1 MRARSVV
8 VVLAVLATVLGIG
21 QFAPT
26 RADATAPAPTAPTPV
41 VQGNRLVDSRNDT
54 TFVPHGANWPSFEY
68 ACSEGWGY
76 SQDDDTAAAATAM
89 ASWGINTVRVPLNE
103 DCWLGSDSSDYGTSA
118 GYKAA
123 VAAWVNI
130 LNAHGIVAIL
140 DLHWSAP
147 PGQRATGQ
155 WPMADS
161 QSPVF
166 WSSVASAY
174 AANKSVIFDLFNE
187 PYSIWDDATESYSW
201 TLTWNCWENGG
212 CAVPYVDAGQEQV
225 TGSGSGTYTAVG
237 MAAMVTAVRNAG
249 ASQPIMLG
257 GLNYSND
264 LSGWLAHKP
273 SDSQL
278 IASWHNYPGQD
289 SCGYTPAC
297 WNAATSAVAASV
309 PIVTGEFGETDGGSS
324 DLAAYMNWA
333 DAHGIGYLPWAWWDA
348 SGLTGDAALYA
359 LYTGPNF
366 TPQAPEGTAY
376 KAHLAALASS
386 PSPLAFVT
394 LPTPMTVPGFVPS
407 SAAAAGSA
415 TSASTSASLPTVAAI
430 SDAQLD
436 DLQLGSQRELRVSS
450 R

>member
-1 MRARSVV
+1 MRARSIVG
-8 VVLAVLATVLGIG
+8 VLAVLATVLGIG

-41 VQGNRLVDSRNDT
+41 VQGNRLVDSRTGT

-89 ASWGINTVRVPLNE
+89 VSWGINTVRVPLNE

-147 PGQRATGQ
+147 PGQRAAGQ

-161 QSPVF
+161 QSPAF

-174 AANKSVIFDLFNE
+174 AADKSVIFDLFNE
-187 PYSIWDDATESYSW
+187 PYSIWDEATESYSW

-212 CAVPYVDAGQEQV
+212 CAVPYVDTGQEQI

-257 GLNYSND
+257 GLGYSND

-273 SDSQL
+273 NDPQL
-278 IASWHNYPGQD
+278 IASWHNYDGQNPD
-289 SCGYTPAC
+289 CNTPAC
-297 WNAATSAVAASV
+297 WTSTILPVAASV
-309 PIVTGEFGETDGGSS
+309 PIITGEFGETDGSS
-324 DLAAYMNWA
+324 TWLTSFMTWA
-333 DAHGIGYLPWAWWDA
+333 DSHGIGYLPWAWWDS
-348 SGLTGDAALYA
+348 SGLSGDAALYA

-376 KAHLAALASS
+376 KAHLGTLASS
-386 PSPLAFVT
+386 PPPLAFVT

-407 SAAAAGSA
+407 SAAASA
-415 TSASTSASLPTVAAI
+415 PASAPTVVAI
-430 SDAQLD
+430 SVAQLE
-436 DLQLGSQRELRVSS
+436 DLQLRSQRELRVSS